1 MRKYVLKFENGTD
14 IPIISMKL
22 SNGKKIHALLDT
34 GSEQTVFDT
43 SVVDNNKDCFT
54 EHTVQ
59 HSLNVTGISS
69 TKSFQTVIVATELE
83 TEEGTKKLLFDGIK
97 MPLGHV
103 TSHFK
108 AIINDCNIAVLIG
121 SNIMSIYNVKIDYTS
136 KTVTF
141 KL

>member
-1 MRKYVLKFENGTD
+1 MKKYVLKFENGTD
-14 IPIISMKL
+14 IPIITMKL

-43 SVVDNNKDCFT
+43 SVVDVNKDCFT
-54 EHTVQ
+54 ERTIN
-59 HSLNVTGISS
+59 HSLNVTSISS
-69 TKSFQTVIVATELE
+69 TKSYQTVIVAAELE
-83 TEEGTKKLLFDGIK
+83 AEEGAKKLLFDGVK

-108 AIINDCNIAVLIG
+108 PIIEDCNIAVLIG
-121 SNIMSIYNVKIDYTS
+121 SNIMSIYNVKIDYTT

-141 KL
+141 RL

>member
-1 MRKYVLKFENGTD
+1 MKKYVLKFENGTD
-14 IPIISMKL
+14 IPIITMKL

-43 SVVDNNKDCFT
+43 SVVDVNKDCFT
-54 EHTVQ
+54 ERAIN
-59 HSLNVTGISS
+59 HSLNVTSISS
-69 TKSFQTVIVATELE
+69 TKSYQTVIVAAELE
-83 TEEGTKKLLFDGIK
+83 AEEGSKRLLFDGVK

-108 AIINDCNIAVLIG
+108 SIIEDCNIAVLIG
-121 SNIMSIYNVKIDYTS
+121 SNIMSIYNVKIDYTT

-141 KL
+141 RL